1 MNIVIL
7 DQNLF
12 YANGLKELI
21 NEFLLPDAAITINDS
36 SLLYNADLVI
46 RTPAFS
52 SKEELQGAFNR
63 PQTLYIYYRP
73 LPDDMQR
80 RDNALYRS
88 DPMSITLATL
98 ALYLEY
104 ISGGCPSQPYVLK
117 KLSANE
123 IQMMKLIKRGWNSK
137 QIADNFHL
145 SIKTVSQMRC
155 NAIKKIG
162 LRNRLELY
170 KLLNKLHF

>member
-21 NEFLLPDAAITINDS
+21 SEFLLPDAAITINDS
-36 SLLYNADLVI
+36 ALLNHANLVI
-46 RTPAFS
+46 RTPVFS
-52 SKEELQGAFNR
+52 SKVELMGAFNY

-73 LPDDMQR
+73 LSDDMQR

-88 DPMSITLATL
+88 DPMSIALTTL
-98 ALYLEY
+98 ALYLEC
-104 ISGGCPSQPYVLK
+104 ISGEETPQSYILK

-123 IQMMKLIKRGWNSK
+123 LQMMKLIKCGWNSK
-137 QIADNFHL
+137 QIAENFHL
-145 SIKTVSQMRC
+145 SIKTISLMRC

-170 KLLNKLHF
+170 KLLNKLNF